1 MPIHKLSPLV
11 ANQIAAGEVVER
23 PASVVKELLENAIDA
38 KADRIQI
45 DIERGGARL
54 IRVTDNGEGIS
65 RDELELALARHA
77 TSKIEHSDDLK
88 AICTLGFRGEAL
100 ASISSVAKLKLSSR
114 PQAQEMGWSAI
125 AEGLDMQVKLQPQS
139 LPAGTIVEVRDLFF
153 NTPARQKFLRAERT
167 EFVHIEETVKRI
179 ALGSPHV
186 AITLRHNSKVVKR
199 VPAAH
204 NAEQHQ
210 QRIGSILGAS
220 FLREAIKLDSSIDAT
235 RLYGWL
241 SPVDWHQSSSLGQ
254 YVFVNGRAV
263 RDRTLNHAIRQAY
276 HDRLPT
282 GRMPAYVLYLELEA
296 SQVDVNV
303 HPTKHEVRF
312 SNGRQVHDFMSRA
325 VEEALLEQG
334 EMLAEQSSHLVS
346 NEALV
351 YSRPS
356 FSSVQTT
363 PKTDPYF
370 TPRQQAG
377 AFAKNRGGQSADQV
391 ADNSPAAYRSQ
402 QNGSREKQQWPQ
414 KAKSNSHLAKGDFW
428 LLHDRLL
435 LQQTD
440 DGIKALDLKA
450 YFCQHISECLY
461 NEWQQGEVKQRLML
475 FPLRLGIPTDNV
487 SDEFLNDWQQAGF
500 EMTLTGPKTLVVRKI
515 PSCIAHIDLQQWF
528 QETVYQAVSKNLSV
542 EDWQQ
547 QLIASVAQY
556 WAPDSQT
563 HWLEELA
570 HLPWAESAF
579 CKRYTAEQLL
589 ELLVRP
595 H

>member
-1 MPIHKLSPLV
+1 MAIHKLSPLV

-45 DIERGGARL
+45 DVERGGTRL

-77 TSKIEHSDDLK
+77 TSKIEYSDDLK
-88 AICTLGFRGEAL
+88 AIYTLGFRGEAL
-100 ASISSVAKLKLSSR
+100 ASISSVARLKLSSR
-114 PQAQEMGWSAI
+114 PQAQDMGWSAI
-125 AEGLDMQVKLQPQS
+125 AEGLDMQVKMQPQS

-204 NAEQHQ
+204 NSEQHQ

-220 FLREAIKLDSSIDAT
+220 FLREAIKLDSAIDST

-276 HDRLPT
+276 HDRLPA

-312 SNGRQVHDFMSRA
+312 SNGRQVHDFMSHA

-334 EMLAEQSSHLVS
+334 EMLEHSQHAVGD
-346 NEALV
+346 NEELV
-351 YSRPS
+351 YVRTSH
-356 FSSVQTT
+356 SVAQTT
-363 PKTDPYF
+363 TKDDPYF
-370 TPRQQAG
+370 TPRHQAG
-377 AFAKNRGGQSADQV
+377 AFSQQSADQV
-391 ADNSPAAYRSQ
+391 ADTSPATYFPQQNRSQ
-402 QNGSREKQQWPQ
+402 ESRKHIRQWSQ
-414 KAKSNSHLAKGDFW
+414 KAKTSSKLATGDSW
-428 LLHDRLL
+428 MLHDRLL
-435 LQQTD
+435 LQQTE
-440 DGIKALDLKA
+440 DGITALDLKA
-450 YFCQHISECLY
+450 YFCQHISGCLEA
-461 NEWQQGEVKQRLML
+461 EWQQGEVKQRLML
-475 FPLRLGIPTDNV
+475 FPLRLGIPADNV
-487 SDEFLNDWQQAGF
+487 SDEFINHWQQAGF

-515 PSCIAHIDLQQWF
+515 PSCVSHIDLQQWL
-528 QETVYQAVSKNLSV
+528 QETVYQAVSKNLPV
-542 EDWQQ
+542 ADWQK
-547 QLIASVAQY
+547 QLMRSLHQY

-570 HLPWAESAF
+570 HLPWAESSF
-579 CKRYTAEQLL
+579 CKYYTAEQLL
-589 ELLVRP
+589 ELLVSP
-595 H
+595 N

>member
-45 DIERGGARL
+45 DIERGGTRL

-88 AICTLGFRGEAL
+88 AIYTLGFRGEAL

-114 PQAQEMGWSAI
+114 PQAQDMGWSAI

-186 AITLRHNSKVVKR
+186 AITLRHNSKVIKR

-204 NAEQHQ
+204 NHEQHQ

-220 FLREAIKLDSSIDAT
+220 FLREAIKLDSAIEST

-276 HDRLPT
+276 HDRLPA

-296 SQVDVNV
+296 TQVDVNV

-312 SNGRQVHDFMSRA
+312 SNGRQVHDFMSRV
-325 VEEALLEQG
+325 VEEALLEQSDILENNHDG
-334 EMLAEQSSHLVS
+334 GNSRET
-346 NEALV
+346 LV
-351 YSRPS
+351 YMKPS
-356 FSSVQTT
+356 LSLVQS
-363 PKTDPYF
+363 KTKDDPYF
-370 TPRQQAG
+370 TPRHQAG
-377 AFAKNRGGQSADQV
+377 AFAEPAREQV
-391 ADNSPAAYRSQ
+391 NERSPAGYVPQ
-402 QNGSREKQQWPQ
+402 QKNHWPQ
-414 KAKSNSHLAKGDFW
+414 KPKTDLKLAKGDFW

-435 LQQTD
+435 LQQTEQ
-440 DGIKALDLKA
+440 GINALDLKA
-450 YFCQHISECLY
+450 FFCQHMSDCLQQ
-461 NEWQQGEVKQRLML
+461 EWRAGEVKQRLML
-475 FPLRLGIPTDNV
+475 FPLRLGIPTDAV
-487 SDEFLNDWQQAGF
+487 GEDFISAWQRAGF
-500 EMTLTGPKTLVVRKI
+500 DLTLTGPKTLVVRKV
-515 PSCIAHIDLQQWF
+515 PSCIAHLDLQQWL
-528 QETVYQAVSKNLSV
+528 QQVVYESVSKSLTV
-542 EDWQQ
+542 QDWQRL
-547 QLIASVAQY
+547 LIETLSDN
-556 WAPDSQT
+556 WAPQGQT

-570 HLPWAESAF
+570 HLPWNESKF
-579 CKRYTAEQLL
+579 CKRYTSEQLL
-589 ELLVRP
+589 ELLMSTR
-595 H
+595 

>member
-1 MPIHKLSPLV
+1 MSIHKLSPLV

-45 DIERGGARL
+45 DIERGGTRL

-88 AICTLGFRGEAL
+88 AIYTLGFRGEAL

-114 PQAQEMGWSAI
+114 PQAQDMGWSAI

-204 NAEQHQ
+204 NSEQHQ

-220 FLREAIKLDSSIDAT
+220 FLREAIKLDSSIDST

-334 EMLAEQSSHLVS
+334 EMLEHSQHAIGD
-346 NEALV
+346 NEELV
-351 YSRPS
+351 YMRPS
-356 FSSVQTT
+356 HSVAQPTT
-363 PKTDPYF
+363 KDDPYF
-370 TPRQQAG
+370 TPRHQAG
-377 AFAKNRGGQSADQV
+377 AFADQV
-391 ADNSPAAYRSQ
+391 ADSSAASYFSQ
-402 QNGSREKQQWPQ
+402 QNRSPESRPLEKRQWPQ
-414 KAKSNSHLAKGDFW
+414 KPKINSQLAKGDFW

-440 DGIKALDLKA
+440 EGIKALDLKA
-450 YFCQHISECLY
+450 YFCQHMSECLDS
-461 NEWQQGEVKQRLML
+461 EWRQGEVKQRLML
-475 FPLRLGIPTDNV
+475 FPLRLGIPADNV
-487 SDEFLNDWQQAGF
+487 SDDFISNWRQAGF
-500 EMTLTGPKTLVVRKI
+500 EMTLTGPKTLVVRKV
-515 PSCIAHIDLQQWF
+515 PSCISHIDLQQCL
-528 QETVYQAVSKNLSV
+528 QEIIYQAVSKNLSV
-542 EDWQQ
+542 ADWQK
-547 QLIASVAQY
+547 QLRESLHQY

-570 HLPWAESAF
+570 HLPWTGSSF
-579 CKRYTAEQLL
+579 CKHYTAEQLL
-589 ELLVRP
+589 ELLVSP

>member
-45 DIERGGARL
+45 DIERGGTRL

-88 AICTLGFRGEAL
+88 AIYTLGFRGEAL

-186 AITLRHNSKVVKR
+186 AITLRHNSKVIKR

-204 NAEQHQ
+204 NHEQHQ

-220 FLREAIKLDSSIDAT
+220 FLREAIKLDSSIEST

-276 HDRLPT
+276 HDRLPV
-282 GRMPAYVLYLELEA
+282 GRMPAYVLYLELEPT
-296 SQVDVNV
+296 QVDVNV

-334 EMLAEQSSHLVS
+334 EMLENSHGGGDS
-346 NEALV
+346 RETLV
-351 YSRPS
+351 YMKPS
-356 FSSVQTT
+356 LSVVQSHT
-363 PKTDPYF
+363 KDDPYF
-370 TPRQQAG
+370 TPRNQAG
-377 AFAKNRGGQSADQV
+377 AFAEESNGQVKDSG
-391 ADNSPAAYRSQ
+391 SSSYFPQ
-402 QNGSREKQQWPQ
+402 QKHHWPQ
-414 KAKSNSHLAKGDFW
+414 KPKIDSKLAKGDFW

-435 LQQTD
+435 LQQTEQ
-440 DGIKALDLKA
+440 GINALDLKA
-450 YFCQHISECLY
+450 FFCHQMSDCLQQ
-461 NEWQQGEVKQRLML
+461 EWQAGEVKQRLML
-475 FPLRLGIPTDNV
+475 FPIRLGIPVDSV
-487 SDEFLNDWQQAGF
+487 SEDFIADWQAAGF
-500 EMTLTGPKTLVVRKI
+500 DLTLTGPKTLVVRKI
-515 PSCIAHIDLQQWF
+515 PSCLAHIDLQQWL
-528 QETVYQAVSKNLSV
+528 QQTVYQAVSSDLSV
-542 EDWQQ
+542 EGWKH
-547 QLIASVAQY
+547 QLLETLASY
-556 WAPDSQT
+556 WAPESHT
-563 HWLEELA
+563 HWLEELT
-570 HLPWAESAF
+570 HMPWSESKF
-579 CKRYTAEQLL
+579 CKRYTSEQLL
-589 ELLVRP
+589 ELLVST

>member
-88 AICTLGFRGEAL
+88 AIYTLGFRGEAL

-114 PQAQEMGWSAI
+114 PQSQDMGWSAI

-220 FLREAIKLDSSIDAT
+220 FLREAIKLDSAIDAT

-325 VEEALLEQG
+325 VEEALLEQS
-334 EMLAEQSSHLVS
+334 ELLEQHHRVVQS

-351 YSRPS
+351 YMKPS
-356 FSSVQTT
+356 LSIVQPTT
-363 PKTDPYF
+363 KADPYF
-370 TPRQQAG
+370 TPRHQAG
-377 AFAKNRGGQSADQV
+377 AFSQQSADHI
-391 ADNSPAAYRSQ
+391 ADNSAAPYRPQ
-402 QNGSREKQQWPQ
+402 ESRPQEKRHWPQ
-414 KAKSNSHLAKGDFW
+414 KPKVSSKLASGDCW
-428 LLHDRLL
+428 VLHDRLL

-440 DGIKALDLKA
+440 EGIKALDLKA
-450 YFCQHISECLY
+450 YFCQYISECLKS
-461 NEWQQGEVKQRLML
+461 EWQQGEVKQRLML
-475 FPLRLGIPTDNV
+475 FPIRLGIPADNV
-487 SDEFLNDWQQAGF
+487 SDEFISSWQQTGF
-500 EMTLTGPKTLVVRKI
+500 EMTLTGPKTLVVRKV
-515 PSCIAHIDLQQWF
+515 PSCISHIDLQQWL
-528 QETVYQAVSKNLSV
+528 QEAVYQSVSKKLSV
-542 EDWQQ
+542 ASWQK
-547 QLIASVAQY
+547 QLIDSVYQY
-556 WAPDSQT
+556 WAPDTQT

-570 HLPWAESAF
+570 HLTHLPWAESRF
-579 CKRYTAEQLL
+579 CKHYTAEQLL
-589 ELLVRP
+589 ELLVSP
-595 H
+595 D

>member
-45 DIERGGARL
+45 DIERGGTRL
-54 IRVTDNGEGIS
+54 IRVTDNGEGIG

-88 AICTLGFRGEAL
+88 AIYTLGFRGEAL

-114 PQAQEMGWSAI
+114 PQAQDMGWSAV

-204 NAEQHQ
+204 NHEQHQ

-220 FLREAIKLDSSIDAT
+220 FLREAIKLDSSVEST

-241 SPVDWHQSSSLGQ
+241 SPVEWHQSSSLGQ

-276 HDRLPT
+276 HDRLPA

-334 EMLAEQSSHLVS
+334 EMLEPNSHIGDTED
-346 NEALV
+346 NLV
-351 YSRPS
+351 YMKPS
-356 FSSVQTT
+356 LSVVQPTT
-363 PKTDPYF
+363 KADPYF
-370 TPRQQAG
+370 TPRNQAG
-377 AFAKNRGGQSADQV
+377 AFAEQV
-391 ADNSPAAYRSQ
+391 KDSGSAAYSAQLGR
-402 QNGSREKQQWPQ
+402 QWPQ
-414 KAKSNSHLAKGDFW
+414 KPKLAEKMAQGDFW

-435 LQQTD
+435 LQQTEQ
-440 DGIKALDLKA
+440 GVKALDLKG
-450 YFCQHISECLY
+450 YFCSHISQCLQD
-461 NEWQQGEVKQRLML
+461 EWQIGEVKQRLML
-475 FPLRLGIPTDNV
+475 FPLRLGIPADSV
-487 SDEFLNDWQQAGF
+487 SEGFIRDWQAAGF
-500 EMTLTGPKTLVVRKI
+500 DLTLTGPKTLVVRKV
-515 PSCIAHIDLQQWF
+515 PSCISHIDLQQWL
-528 QETVYQAVSKNLSV
+528 QETLYQAVSSNLSAK
-542 EDWQQ
+542 DWQA
-547 QLIASVAQY
+547 QLLRTLANH
-556 WAPDSQT
+556 WAPERQT
-563 HWLEELA
+563 HWLEELS
-570 HLPWAESAF
+570 HLPWAESSF
-579 CKRYTAEQLL
+579 CKSYTSEQLL
-589 ELLVRP
+589 ELLVSP
-595 H
+595 HSLR

>member
-45 DIERGGARL
+45 DIERGGTRL

-88 AICTLGFRGEAL
+88 AIFTLGFRGEAL

-114 PQAQEMGWSAI
+114 PQAQEIGWSAI

-186 AITLRHNSKVVKR
+186 AITLKHNSKVVKR

-204 NAEQHQ
+204 NDEQHQ

-220 FLREAIKLDSSIDAT
+220 FLREAIKLDSSIDST

-282 GRMPAYVLYLELEA
+282 GRMPAYVLYLKLEA

-325 VEEALLEQG
+325 VEEALLEQS
-334 EMLAEQSSHLVS
+334 ELLEQNHRALESS
-346 NEALV
+346 EALV
-351 YSRPS
+351 YMRPS
-356 FSSVQTT
+356 HTVSQPAT
-363 PKTDPYF
+363 KDDPYF
-370 TPRQQAG
+370 SPRYQAG
-377 AFAKNRGGQSADQV
+377 TFSQQSADHV
-391 ADNSPAAYRSQ
+391 ADNSPAPYRPQ
-402 QNGSREKQQWPQ
+402 GGRQWPQ
-414 KAKSNSHLAKGDFW
+414 KPKVSSKLAFGNSW
-428 LLHDRLL
+428 VLHDRLL
-435 LQQTD
+435 LQQTE

-450 YFCQHISECLY
+450 YFCQHISDCLHS
-461 NEWQQGEVKQRLML
+461 EWQQAEVKQRLML
-475 FPLRLGIPTDNV
+475 FPIRLGIPADSV
-487 SDEFLNDWQQAGF
+487 SDDFINHWQQAGF
-500 EMTLTGPKTLVVRKI
+500 EMTLTGPKTLVVRKV
-515 PSCIAHIDLQQWF
+515 PSCLSHIDLQQWL
-528 QETVYQAVSKNLSV
+528 QETVYQAVSKNSSV
-542 EDWQQ
+542 ADWQQ
-547 QLIASVAQY
+547 RLINSLHQY
-556 WAPDSQT
+556 WSPNSQT
-563 HWLEELA
+563 HWLDELA
-570 HLPWAESAF
+570 HLPWSESLF
-579 CKRYTAEQLL
+579 CKRYTTEQLL
-589 ELLVRP
+589 ELLVSP

>member
-1 MPIHKLSPLV
+1 MAIHKLSPLV

-45 DIERGGARL
+45 DIERGGTRL

-88 AICTLGFRGEAL
+88 AIYTLGFRGEAL

-114 PQAQEMGWSAI
+114 PQAQDMGWSAI

-204 NAEQHQ
+204 NSEQHQ

-220 FLREAIKLDSSIDAT
+220 FLREAIKLDSTIDAT

-276 HDRLPT
+276 HDRLPA

-312 SNGRQVHDFMSRA
+312 SNGRQVHDFMSHA

-334 EMLAEQSSHLVS
+334 EMLELNQHAVGD
-346 NEALV
+346 NEELV
-351 YSRPS
+351 YMRPS
-356 FSSVQTT
+356 HSVAQPTT
-363 PKTDPYF
+363 KDDPYF
-370 TPRQQAG
+370 TPRHKAG
-377 AFAKNRGGQSADQV
+377 AFSQQRADHV
-391 ADNSPAAYRSQ
+391 ADSSPAQYRPQ
-402 QNGSREKQQWPQ
+402 QSCQWPQ
-414 KAKSNSHLAKGDFW
+414 KPKVSSKLASGNSW
-428 LLHDRLL
+428 VLHDRLL
-435 LQQTD
+435 LQQTEE
-440 DGIKALDLKA
+440 GIKALDLKA
-450 YFCQHISECLY
+450 YFCQHISDCLHS
-461 NEWQQGEVKQRLML
+461 EWQQGEVKQRLML
-475 FPLRLGIPTDNV
+475 FPLRLGIPADNV
-487 SDEFLNDWQQAGF
+487 SDEFINQWQKAGF
-500 EMTLTGPKTLVVRKI
+500 EMTLTGPKTLVVRKV
-515 PSCIAHIDLQQWF
+515 PSCVLHIDLQQWL
-528 QETVYQAVSKNLSV
+528 QEVVYQAVSKNLSTA
-542 EDWQQ
+542 DWQK
-547 QLIASVAQY
+547 QLMKSLQQY

-570 HLPWAESAF
+570 HLPWTKSSF

-589 ELLVRP
+589 ELLVSP